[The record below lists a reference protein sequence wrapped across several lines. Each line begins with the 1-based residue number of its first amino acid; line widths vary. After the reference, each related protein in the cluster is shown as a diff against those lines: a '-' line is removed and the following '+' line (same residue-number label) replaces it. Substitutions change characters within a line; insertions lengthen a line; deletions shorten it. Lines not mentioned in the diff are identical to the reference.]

1 MKYTLQD
8 YSELR
13 FAGYDYKLPDGVN
26 AIIKKLVAE
35 FGTSS
40 TQEARTVD
48 GNDSKFKKPG
58 YFNNSRKPKRNDVSE
73 DTWEKQKA
81 FKATVIEKKE
91 GIEKSINDIRICLNK
106 ISNKNYETQRDA
118 IVEYINSI
126 TRQGDDS
133 SDDDDEKT
141 YNPNDINSISTAI
154 FEIASTNK
162 FYSELYATLYKELI
176 EKFAVFRDNV
186 DLIIENY
193 KNDIHKIKFV
203 DPNTEYDKF
212 CDNNKL
218 NDKRKAM
225 SMFIVNLMKK
235 GVLEKS
241 TISEIIL
248 YLEDIV
254 AKNVDIENMVY
265 EIEEITENLFILVT
279 ESAVDF
285 KGTGVWETIMANITL
300 FSKYKAKEHLS
311 ISSRAIFK
319 YMDILDRIKNQRG
332 LLV

>member
-8 YSELR
+8 YSELI
-13 FAGYDYKLPDGVN
+13 FIGYDYKLPDNVN
-26 AIIKKLVAE
+26 RIIKKLVYE
-35 FGTSS
+35 FGISPA
-40 TQEARTVD
+40 QEIRTID
-48 GNDSKFKKPG
+48 NNDLKNKKSA
-58 YFNNSRKPKRNDVSE
+58 YFNNSRKPKRNDNIDE
-73 DTWEKQKA
+73 IWEKQKE

-106 ISNKNYETQRDA
+106 ISNKNYDAQRDT
-118 IVEYINSI
+118 IIEYINTI
-126 TRQGDDS
+126 TGSGDDS
-133 SDDDDEKT
+133 SDEDDKV
-141 YNPNDINSISTAI
+141 YNSNDITSVSTAI

-176 EKFAVFRDNV
+176 QKFQMFGDNINP
-186 DLIIENY
+186 IIENY

-203 DPNTEYDKF
+203 DPNTDYDKF

-218 NDKRKAM
+218 NDKRKAL
-225 SMFIVNLMKK
+225 SMFIVNLMKQS
-235 GVLEKS
+235 VIDKS
-241 TISEIIL
+241 TVSDIIL

-279 ESAVDF
+279 ESSTHF
-285 KGTGVWETIMANITL
+285 KGIDVWETIMSNIVS

-319 YMDILDRIKNQRG
+319 YMDILDRMKNEK
-332 LLV
+332 

>member
-8 YSELR
+8 YSELL
-13 FAGYDYKLPDGVN
+13 FTGYDYKLPDNVN
-26 AIIKKLVAE
+26 SIIKRLVSE
-35 FGTSS
+35 FGTSP
-40 TQEARTVD
+40 TQEVRTLD

-58 YFNNSRKPKRNDVSE
+58 YFNNSRKPKRNDNVDES
-73 DTWEKQKA
+73 WEKQKA
-81 FKATVIEKKE
+81 FKATVMEKKE

-106 ISNKNYETQRDA
+106 ISNKNYDVQRDA
-118 IVEYINSI
+118 IIEYINAI
-126 TRQGDDS
+126 TRQGDES
-133 SDDDDEKT
+133 SDEDEKT

-176 EKFAVFRDNV
+176 GKFAVFRDNV

-218 NDKRKAM
+218 NDKRKAL
-225 SMFIVNLMKK
+225 SMFIINLMKK

-254 AKNVDIENMVY
+254 VKNVDIENMVY

-285 KGTGVWETIMANITL
+285 KGTGVWETIMSNISL

-319 YMDILDRIKNQRG
+319 YMDILDRIKNERG